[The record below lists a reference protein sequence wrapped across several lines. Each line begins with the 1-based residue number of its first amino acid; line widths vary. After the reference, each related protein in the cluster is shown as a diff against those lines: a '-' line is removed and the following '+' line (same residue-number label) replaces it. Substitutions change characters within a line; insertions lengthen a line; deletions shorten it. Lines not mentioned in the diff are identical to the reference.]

1 MLEAFDEPPT
11 FGLLVALSSA
21 PKFHFTLGVQMS
33 SSLAG
38 MAATIYTFVL
48 PVAWIVLAVNALI
61 VLPMCV
67 FKRLRPTAGLAF
79 FMSSYLFGL
88 TTWMLGAVVTFAT
101 MGWIGLLV
109 GLMIAGVG
117 VVPLGIF
124 AAFVLLKEFS
134 LGLSLIV
141 MSILVFATRMGGFA
155 LMGAKSDVPE
165 HARLA

>member
-1 MLEAFDEPPT
+1 
-11 FGLLVALSSA
+11 
-21 PKFHFTLGVQMS
+21 
-33 SSLAG
+33 
-38 MAATIYTFVL
+38 
-48 PVAWIVLAVNALI
+48 
-61 VLPMCV
+61 
-67 FKRLRPTAGLAF
+67 
-79 FMSSYLFGL
+79 
-88 TTWMLGAVVTFAT
+88 VVTFAT